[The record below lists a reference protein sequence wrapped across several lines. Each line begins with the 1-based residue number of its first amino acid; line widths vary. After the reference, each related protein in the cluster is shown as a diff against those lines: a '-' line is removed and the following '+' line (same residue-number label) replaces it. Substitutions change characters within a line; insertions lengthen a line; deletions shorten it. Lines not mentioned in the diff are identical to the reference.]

1 MRIVLPVHHFPPRY
15 SAGAELYTFRLAR
28 WLIQHGHE
36 AEVVCVEHI
45 DAHGA
50 NPIHARA
57 DVYEGVPVW
66 RLDLDLHS
74 APSAWTFCNPAIREW
89 FAGYLDE
96 RQPDL
101 VHLQSGYLIT
111 PSVLDAAH
119 ERGIPTVVT
128 LHDFWFLCPRITLL
142 HGDGSLCAGPPESPA
157 ACAWC
162 ERLTSRR
169 YRLAD
174 TATVGQFGRIAQ
186 QIGLGTGEQ
195 FIAKRRAY
203 LRAVLGQ
210 VDAVI
215 APSHFL
221 AQQFHGMVAHDR
233 LHVLRYGL
241 DRTEQIIS
249 AVNPTEA
256 DLRLAYIGQI
266 APHKGVHTLID
277 AVRRLPSGGRP
288 WQLTIWGD
296 LQQHPDYTERLR
308 HSIGAD
314 PRIHLAGRF
323 ENSRVSEVLGACH
336 ATVVPSLWYENS
348 PLAIM
353 EAHAAGRPV
362 LTSALGGMAELV
374 RDEVDGLHFEPGNA
388 DDLARQIERLRNDP
402 ALLGRL
408 ACGTIPP
415 ATISAEMT
423 VMLEIYESITTA
435 RSSTMEPIVCTPVY

>member
-1 MRIVLPVHHFPPRY
+1 MRVVLPVHHFPPRY

-45 DAHGA
+45 DARGA
-50 NPIHARA
+50 NPLLARA
-57 DVYEGVPVW
+57 DVYEEVPVW
-66 RLDLDLHS
+66 RLDLDLRS
-74 APSAWTFCNPAIREW
+74 TPSTWAFCNPAIKEW
-89 FAGYLDE
+89 FASYLDN

-111 PSVLDAAH
+111 PSVIDAALA
-119 ERGIPTVVT
+119 RGIPTVVT

-142 HGDGSLCAGPPESPA
+142 HGDGSLCVGPPESPA

-162 ERLTSRR
+162 EHLASRR

-174 TATVGQFGRIAQ
+174 TATIGQFGRVAQ
-186 QIGLGTGEQ
+186 QIGLGTGER
-195 FIAKRRAY
+195 FIAERRAY
-203 LRAVLGQ
+203 LRAILGQ

-221 AQQFHGMVAHDR
+221 AQQFHGMVAPER
-233 LHVLRYGL
+233 LHVLRLGM
-241 DRTEQIIS
+241 DRFES
-249 AVNPTEA
+249 AVPPINPTEG

-266 APHKGVHTLID
+266 ASHKGVHTLVD
-277 AVRRLPSGGRP
+277 AVRRLPIGGRP

-323 ENSRVSEVLGACH
+323 ENSRIAEVLGACH
-336 ATVVPSLWYENS
+336 ATIVPSLWYENS

-374 RDEVDGLHFEPGNA
+374 HDEVDGLHFQPGNA
-388 DDLARQIERLRNDP
+388 DDLARQIERLRDDP
-402 ALLGRL
+402 TLLGRL
-408 ACGTIPP
+408 ALGTTPP
-415 ATISAEMT
+415 ETISAEMA
-423 VMLEIYESITTA
+423 VMLRIYEDVTTA
-435 RSSTMEPIVCTPVY
+435 RSSIIEPIICSPV